1 MARDEQG
8 RFVKGETPE
17 GAKPINEGVAKEY
30 QARSAV
36 ARKANRKERETLAE
50 VLKRQLQEKA
60 ADGSKLT
67 KMEYLVAKA
76 LQNHSKGTLTLKD
89 LTYLQKLLG
98 EDTLNINTNGPQ
110 MIVVSAAAIQSAS
123 KWAKKKGDQ

>member
-60 ADGSKLT
+60 ADGSQLT
-67 KMEYLVAKA
+67 KLEYLIAKA

-98 EDTLNINTNGPQ
+98 EDTPNINTNGPQ
-110 MIVVSAAAIQSAS
+110 MIVVSAAAVQSAN
-123 KWAKKKGDQ
+123 KWAKKKGEE

>member
-1 MARDEQG
+1 MARDEKG
-8 RFVKGETPE
+8 RFLPGNKEGHRFTRNGDATVA
-17 GAKPINEGVAKEY
+17 GAKGT
-30 QARSAV
+30 AV
-36 ARKANRKERETLAE
+36 REQNRRERETLAE
-50 VLKRQLQEKA
+50 VLKKQLQQKA
-60 ADGSKLT
+60 AQGSEMT

-76 LQNHSKGTLTLKD
+76 LDNHSKGALTLKD

-123 KWAKKKGDQ
+123 KWSKKKGEE

>member
-60 ADGSKLT
+60 AGGSQLT
-67 KMEYLVAKA
+67 KLEYLVSKA

-110 MIVVSAAAIQSAS
+110 MIVVSAAAVQSAN
-123 KWAKKKGDQ
+123 KWAKKKGEE

>member
-1 MARDEQG
+1 MARDAKG
-8 RFVKGETPE
+8 RFLPGNKEGHRFTSNGDATVA
-17 GAKPINEGVAKEY
+17 GAKGTMVRE
-30 QARSAV
+30 Q
-36 ARKANRKERETLAE
+36 NRRERETLAE
-50 VLKRQLQEKA
+50 VLKKQLQQKA
-60 ADGSKLT
+60 AQGTEMT

-76 LQNHSKGTLTLKD
+76 LDNHSKGTLTLKD

-123 KWAKKKGDQ
+123 KWSKKKGE

>member
-1 MARDEQG
+1 MERDEKG
-8 RFVKGETPE
+8 RFIKGNRE
-17 GAKPINEGVAKEY
+17 GISTESAREM
-30 QARSAV
+30 QLRSAA
-36 ARKANRKERETLAE
+36 ARKENRTLAE
-50 VLKRQLQEKA
+50 VLKKQLLQKA
-60 ADGSKLT
+60 SQGSQIT

-76 LQNHSKGTLTLKD
+76 LDNHSKGTLTLKD

-123 KWAKKKGDQ
+123 KWSKKKEAE

>member
-1 MARDEQG
+1 MARDEKG
-8 RFVKGETPE
+8 RFLPGNKEGHRFTRNGDATVA
-17 GAKPINEGVAKEY
+17 GAKGTMVRE
-30 QARSAV
+30 Q
-36 ARKANRKERETLAE
+36 NRRERETLAE
-50 VLKRQLQEKA
+50 VLKKQLQQKA
-60 ADGSKLT
+60 AQGSEMT

-76 LQNHSKGTLTLKD
+76 LDNHSKGALTLKD

-123 KWAKKKGDQ
+123 KWSKKKGEE

>member
-60 ADGSKLT
+60 ADGSQLT

-110 MIVVSAAAIQSAS
+110 MIVVSAAAIQSAN
-123 KWAKKKGDQ
+123 KWSKKKGDE